1 MTRFL
6 TVIPAYGR
14 DYTRADAMLADWNAG
29 KDMLIATIGRMVPI
43 NKSQSFGLTIV
54 GRYKRLTKICKLPS
68 VKKE

>member
-14 DYTRADAMLADWNAG
+14 DYTRADADWNAG
-29 KDMLIATIGRMVPI
+29 KDMLTATLGRTVPI